1 MLLQHSIEH
10 VSIVYTCYTY
20 FVMHWSMSFIREY
33 LVIVLMQSNDINR
46 TYMIHLT
53 NSRWSIRLYKHVLVT
68 RLVKY
73 MRHKCMCAVITS
85 PCRHCSTQH
94 SHNHTVA
101 QAWSSN
107 FVQQLFK
114 SNNKCVITLHT
125 NTSM

>member
-53 NSRWSIRLYKHVLVT
+53 NSR
-68 RLVKY
+68 
-73 MRHKCMCAVITS
+73 
-85 PCRHCSTQH
+85 
-94 SHNHTVA
+94 
-101 QAWSSN
+101 
-107 FVQQLFK
+107 
-114 SNNKCVITLHT
+114 
-125 NTSM
+125 